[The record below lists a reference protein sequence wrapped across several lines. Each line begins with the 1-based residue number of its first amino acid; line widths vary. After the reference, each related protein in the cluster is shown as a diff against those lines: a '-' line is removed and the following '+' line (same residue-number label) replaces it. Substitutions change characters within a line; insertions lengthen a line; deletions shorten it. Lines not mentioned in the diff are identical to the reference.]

1 MATQQKLDL
10 NGEYLNNG
18 LFADNYLRTRLPD
31 HPEWQKV
38 DEPILKD
45 ILSKITQIYEKHA
58 KDFSGKTTE
67 PVTEDD
73 FIKPVLEILWNEG
86 EERTW
91 QVQQVISISGMSK
104 KPDYAMFASATDRNA
119 ADKLSGKPA
128 YWSNAVALADAKRWQ
143 QPLDKKRGD
152 ETPSAQ
158 ITNYL
163 YRSKVRWG
171 ILTNGAKWRLY
182 EKEKSSA
189 GEIYFEVDLD
199 EIIRENDY
207 RGFKWFYLFF
217 RREAFLRDKDG
228 ISFLDY
234 VLKES
239 QAYTTAVGKSL
250 KDSVYD
256 ALRILMTGFLMEP
269 RNELDG
275 SDAAQIALVHKNA
288 LIVLYRLLF
297 LLYAEDRSLL
307 PVNNDIYSSYSLR
320 GVHSEVNQQL
330 RSRKPKYSSK
340 GRTIWPKL
348 QFLFEILDKGLED
361 AKVPAYNG
369 GLFNPE
375 EYPHIAYRPAIGN
388 QQWQIGD
395 SYIAEAVDRLAYER
409 KDWDK
414 PGMSDIDYA
423 TLEVRDLGS
432 IYEGLLELRPHIATE
447 DMVEVCEGKKH
458 KFKEVSKLKSSNKKP
473 KGQKPRRVRP
483 GEVYLVTDRGE
494 RKATGSYYTPGYIVK
509 YIVEKALAPLVDEA
523 AQETAKLKVQVEKEL
538 QRLRKLLGE
547 KGGIPNERESLESEI
562 HQVQRKLLEPYRNLK
577 ILDPAMGSG
586 HFLVA
591 ASDFLSLAM
600 ATDPSLDP
608 IDIGDENPQAYYRR
622 FVVEN
627 CLYGVDL
634 NPLAVELAKLSLW
647 LHTVSRDRALSF
659 LDHHL
664 RTGNS
669 LIGARI
675 EADLSRVP
683 PAADPKE
690 RKKQAKEASNQQ
702 IAIGFTDALTGTHLH
717 YFLDTF
723 RKIVEAPS
731 DTAENERYKDKLYR
745 EMDGVRDAFREVAN
759 VWLAPYFGV
768 PINEVEYQQAVNALK
783 SGEDERAELR
793 SEDWFDAAQEIAR
806 EKRFFH
812 WELEFPE
819 AFFEIADGRSDL
831 KAEGERGFDA
841 VIGNPPYVR
850 QEGLGSDKPLFEHLW
865 NDVYHGSAD
874 LYVYFY
880 GLGLNMLNKKG
891 TFGMITKNKFMRAD
905 YGGPLREFL
914 TAHADIQEITD
925 FGELPVF
932 EDSAAFPCIV
942 ILRQGALQGTR
953 FTQVK
958 ALDFKSLQDRIDET
972 SELLSPQAFEGMN
985 WSLRGDAE
993 VKLLRKLESRGIP
1006 LKQYLAH
1013 RGTRTYYGIKTGFN
1027 QAFIIDSVTRDR
1039 LITEDAKSDEIIKPL
1054 VVGDDIRCYEVNFR
1068 DRYLIFARR
1077 GVDIEE
1083 YPAVIAHLEQWKSD
1097 LIPKSTRGQ
1106 KGPGRKPG
1114 DYKWYEIQ
1122 DTVDYWQDFEKPK
1135 IVYPDI
1141 AFEARFAFD
1150 DQAIFCANTAY
1161 FIPLDDYYL
1170 LSLLN
1175 SKCCFGY
1182 MKRTAAV
1189 LGDEDKRGR
1198 LRLIAQYM
1206 ENLPIPDSQP
1216 VSSAEKSKQLVGR
1229 LKKYYALYLKK
1240 GDIGPIIKLV
1250 QRSTPHSLVNLDAA
1264 RGTLAYLAKQM
1275 IQMHK
1280 KKQKLIRD
1288 LLGWL
1293 SGSLLN
1299 GIEIDEL
1306 DGKTQLRAYFVCDA
1320 EELVRVLRKG
1330 KNQKVLSSHG
1340 VNPNTTGFFSML
1352 KEEHEKNLSK
1362 LNPLFKRITATN
1374 RLIDQIVYKL
1384 YGLSEEEIAL
1394 VEGSIAKTRR

>member
-10 NGEYLNNG
+10 NGEYFNKG
-18 LFADNYLRTRLPD
+18 LFADNYLDNRLPD
-31 HPEWQKV
+31 HPVWQSL
-38 DEPILKD
+38 DEDLLKE
-45 ILSKITQIYEKHA
+45 ILSALTILHARHAEKFTDRTSEA
-58 KDFSGKTTE
+58 
-67 PVTEDD
+67 VTEED

-91 QVQQVISISGMSK
+91 QVQPVISIPGMSK
-104 KPDYAMFASATDRNA
+104 TPDYAMFASAADRNA
-119 ADKLSGKPA
+119 ADKLAGTLA
-128 YWSNAVALADAKRWQ
+128 YWSSAIALGDAKRWQ

-182 EKEKSSA
+182 EKDKSSA

-199 EIIRENDY
+199 EIIRENDSE
-207 RGFKWFYLFF
+207 GFKWFYLFF

-228 ISFLDY
+228 ISFLDQ

-250 KDSVYD
+250 KESVYD
-256 ALRILMTGFLMEP
+256 ALSILMTGFLREP

-275 SDAAQIALVHKNA
+275 NDIEQLALIHKNA

-297 LLYAEDRSLL
+297 LLYAEDRNLL
-307 PVNNDIYSSYSLR
+307 PISDDIYGSYSLR
-320 GVHSEVNQQL
+320 GMHAEVNRQL
-330 RSRKPKYSSK
+330 RSRKPRYSPK

-348 QFLFEILDKGLED
+348 LFLFEILDKGLED

-369 GLFNPE
+369 GLFSPD
-375 EYPHIAYRPAIGN
+375 EYPHIAYRLASLTA
-388 QQWQIGD
+388 QWQIGD
-395 SYIAEAVDRLAYER
+395 AYIAEAIDRLAYER
-409 KDWDK
+409 KEWDK

-447 DMVEVCEGKKH
+447 EMVEVCEGKKH

-473 KGQKPRRVRP
+473 KGQTPRRVRP
-483 GEVYLVTDRGE
+483 GEVYLVTERGE

-509 YIVEKALAPLVDEA
+509 YIVEQTLDPLASEA
-523 AQETAKLKVQVEKEL
+523 AQETAKLKAQVETEL
-538 QRLRKLLGE
+538 QRLHKLLGE
-547 KGGIPNERESLESEI
+547 KGSNPAERESLESEI
-562 HQVQRKLLEPYRNLK
+562 HLVQRQLLEPYRNLK

-591 ASDFLSLAM
+591 AADFLSLAM

-622 FVVEN
+622 FIVEN

-647 LHTVSRDRALSF
+647 LHTVSRDKALSF

-683 PAADPKE
+683 PSADSKE
-690 RKKQAKEASNQQ
+690 RKKQANEASNQQ
-702 IAIGFTDALTGTHLH
+702 MALGFTDALTGTHLH

-723 RKIVEAPS
+723 RKIMEAPS
-731 DTAENERYKDKLYR
+731 DTADDERYKDTQYR
-745 EMDGVRDAFREVAN
+745 KMDGTRDTFREVAN
-759 VWLAPYFGV
+759 VWLASYFGV
-768 PINEVEYQQAVNALK
+768 PISEVEYQQAVNALK
-783 SGEDERAELR
+783 SGEDERVELR
-793 SEDWFDAAQEIAR
+793 SEEWFDAAQEIAR

-819 AFFEIADGRSDL
+819 AFFEMRDGCADF
-831 KAEGERGFDA
+831 KPKGERGFDA

-850 QEGLGSDKPLFEHLW
+850 QEGLGLDKPVFEHLW

-880 GLGLNMLNKKG
+880 GLGLNMLSRKG

-905 YGGPLREFL
+905 YGGPLRKYL

-942 ILRQGALQGTR
+942 ILRQGTLQSTR

-958 ALDFKSLQDRIDET
+958 ALDFKSLQERVDET
-972 SELLSPQAFEGMN
+972 SEQLSPQAFEGMN
-985 WSLRGDAE
+985 WSLRSDAE
-993 VKLLRKLESRGIP
+993 VKLLRKLESQGIP

-1013 RGTRTYYGIKTGFN
+1013 RSTRTYYGIKTGFN
-1027 QAFIIDSVTRDR
+1027 RAFIIDSATRDQ
-1039 LITEDAKSDEIIKPL
+1039 LIAEDTKSDEIIKPL
-1054 VVGDDIRCYEVNFR
+1054 VIGDDIRCYEINFHK
-1068 DRYLIFARR
+1068 RYLIWTYI
-1077 GVDIEE
+1077 GVPIKN
-1083 YPAVIAHLEQWKSD
+1083 YPAIFNHLKQHKQQLEKRWD
-1097 LIPKSTRGQ
+1097 
-1106 KGPGRKPG
+1106 KGDHWWELRAC
-1114 DYKWYEIQ
+1114 DYYEEI
-1122 DTVDYWQDFEKPK
+1122 EKPK
-1135 IVYPDI
+1135 ILYPDI
-1141 AFEARFAFD
+1141 ASEARFAFD
-1150 DQAIFCANTAY
+1150 DQSLFCANTAY

-1206 ENLPIPDSQP
+1206 ENLPVPDPQSVLP
-1216 VSSAEKSKQLVGR
+1216 AEKSKQLIGLLR
-1229 LKKYYALYLKK
+1229 KSYALYLKL
-1240 GDIGPIIKLV
+1240 GDFSPIIKLV
-1250 QRSTPHSLVNLDAA
+1250 QHSTPHSPVNMDAA
-1264 RGTLAYLAKQM
+1264 RKTLAYLAKQM
-1275 IQMHK
+1275 TQMHK
-1280 KKQKLIRD
+1280 KKQKLVSNF
-1288 LLGWL
+1288 LGWL
-1293 SGSLLN
+1293 SGSLLD
-1299 GIEIDEL
+1299 GVELDEL
-1306 DGKTQLRAYFVCDA
+1306 AGKTQLRAYFICDA
-1320 EELVRVLRKG
+1320 EELTRVLRKG

-1340 VNPNTTGFFSML
+1340 VNPNTTAFFSML

-1362 LNPLFKRITATN
+1362 VNPLFKRITATDH
-1374 RLIDQIVYKL
+1374 LIDQIVYKL
-1384 YGLSEEEIAL
+1384 YGLTDDEIAI
-1394 VEGSIAKTRR
+1394 VEGSVAKTRRQT